1 MITVSMQHSLC
12 LLLFTWFLS
21 TLSMEVYKNLLG
33 LSERGGRGQPATL
46 TTVSCLGLGRRP
58 IHPYTQRATTLKNV
72 HYNLLHS
79 KKSYVL
85 KKHAFSGHLYLP
97 FPALGSSLV
106 LRVSLGC
113 LVNTLHLS
121 FFRLRVERV
130 PLTPGDSKSQ
140 SVWWFSEDT

>member
-1 MITVSMQHSLC
+1 MSASIYI
-12 LLLFTWFLS
+12 FFLS
-21 TLSMEVYKNLLG
+21 RTLHLLWKCTKTCLG
-33 LSERGGRGQPATL
+33 CSVRGGRGQPATL
-46 TTVSCLGLGRRP
+46 ITLSCSGLGRRP
-58 IHPYTQRATTLKNV
+58 IHPYTQTATTLKNV
-72 HYNLLHS
+72 HHNLLHP
-79 KKSYVL
+79 KKNYVL
-85 KKHAFSGHLYLP
+85 KKGCVPEHLYLP
-97 FPALGSSLV
+97 FPALGSSPV